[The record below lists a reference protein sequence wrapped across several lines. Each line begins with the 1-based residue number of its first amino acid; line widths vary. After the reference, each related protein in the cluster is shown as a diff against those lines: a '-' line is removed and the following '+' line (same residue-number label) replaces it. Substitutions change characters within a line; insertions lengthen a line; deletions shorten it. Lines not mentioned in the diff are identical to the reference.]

1 MPLFPNA
8 TVTIKRVA
16 NTPGVSGS
24 SSPQPLYPNIR
35 ISISPYHSDYR
46 MMPGAHSVAYDYEV
60 VMDMSVD
67 VREGDVLTG
76 YNPRNLNPA
85 PVLVVRRVEEY
96 LGVVPHWSVY
106 CEDVRDGSLS

>member
-8 TVTIKRVA
+8 TVTINRIA
-16 NTPGVSGS
+16 ATPGVAGS
-24 SSPQPLYPNIR
+24 SSPQPLYPNIS
-35 ISISPYHSDYR
+35 ISISPFRQDVAIL
-46 MMPGAHSVAYDYEV
+46 PGGLSVKFDYEA
-60 VMDMSVD
+60 VMDASVD
-67 VREGDVLTG
+67 VREGDRLTG